1 MRQLLNPDVMSKRDQ
16 GYTTSAYW
24 YTMFMSNGL
33 PEYVINAEST
43 NSFKNRL
50 DNYWKMTGY
59 GYLQRL
65 LA

>member
-1 MRQLLNPDVMSKRDQ
+1 MHVGLYYCLSYIIIVK
-16 GYTTSAYW
+16 AHI
-24 YTMFMSNGL
+24 FSNRIVDHWNSL

-59 GYLQRL
+59 GYLQRP